1 MRGLQFICK
10 TEENALNYF
19 ETAEGCIKGDGVL
32 PLLAYICVLVPRRLR
47 SAFFNLIRNRDASTC
62 LNEGVDTLRPTAL
75 SSGSLVDWYRR
86 SGINDLSNAD
96 ALKVI
101 FWHFYK
107 IVNPFSSL
115 YKMRRQRR

>member
-10 TEENALNYF
+10 TEENALNWF
-19 ETAEGCIKGDGVL
+19 ETVDGCIKRDGAL
-32 PLLAYICVLVPRRLR
+32 PLLAYICVLVPKRLR
-47 SAFFNLIRNRDASTC
+47 SAFFNLIRNRDVGT
-62 LNEGVDTLRPTAL
+62 EVDVTEDALRPTAL
-75 SSGSLVDWYRR
+75 PPQSLVDWYRH

-101 FWHFYK
+101 LWHFYK

>member
-10 TEENALNYF
+10 TEENALNWF
-19 ETAEGCIKGDGVL
+19 ETVDGCIERDGQL
-32 PLLAYICVLVPRRLR
+32 PLLAYICVLVPQRLR
-47 SAFFNLIRNRDASTC
+47 SSFFNLIKNRDTDTC
-62 LNEGVDTLRPTAL
+62 VLPPQ
-75 SSGSLVDWYRR
+75 SLVDWYRH

-101 FWHFYK
+101 LWHFYK